1 MASASDKMRLLL
13 DQNVPQA
20 VADIFS
26 DRGHEV
32 LYSRDV
38 LQQDSPDSLIA
49 ITAAVE
55 GLIVVSI
62 DKDFKR
68 YTELFPQ
75 GFQIPPRR
83 MTGRIAINVDE
94 TRAAKR
100 IADIVDVIEFQFLR
114 AKARGIRLLVVVS
127 ATGVSVTDNSR
138 VP

>member
-68 YTELFPQ
+68 YAELFPQ